1 MKSLFFTFSIFY
13 IFLFGN
19 IAAYSQ
25 NSSSKIDEILSMK
38 DGMEKLDAYLQV
50 IRTIHTNYPDSTLAL
65 TPDAL
70 RLAQLQKDKLKEA
83 EVLYSESIAQSV
95 KGLTS
100 DAIDAARLA
109 LNAAKSTGDMLYESR
124 IISHLGTIYGDIGN
138 YAEAAKL
145 FDQALKISEK
155 QNDSLGVIN
164 GYLRLGVIQSFQ
176 NQDKEAIDYYN
187 QSLEIARAYKRTN
200 SIRSILN
207 NIGISYAKQNLFE
220 QALIY
225 FHEAEELEREGEPNI
240 SNFTQLLGNIGQAY
254 YHTKNYN
261 ESLKYLKEAEEITQ
275 ANSSSIN
282 PTVKINNNVNFGKL
296 YMAIGQNDQAE
307 IYLNDAL
314 AISNDYNY
322 LPGKQTANEQLTEF
336 YISTGDFE
344 KALKRAEIAN
354 DLRDSIYNAEKFEII
369 ENLKTRY
376 EVEKKDAELTLLAD
390 LNESRTF
397 QRNLMGF
404 LTIVIMILFGFMYRN
419 YTNKIKSNKELMTKQ
434 EELEETNRMK
444 NKLFSIIGHDLRG
457 PFQGLLGGLL
467 LIQDGAFSDAEKK
480 DFIQRLIESGKATH
494 EVLESLLIWGKAQ
507 SFESNPEKLNSKKLI
522 EDCIKPYKEAARQ
535 KNITLVNNAEEE
547 FNVLVDYKEFEF
559 VLRNLINNAIKYTH
573 PDGQVSV
580 NTKSIGE
587 KLKIDIID
595 NGVGIPS
602 YRLPGIFELDQIQS
616 TTGTK
621 NEAGSGLGLV
631 VCHDLITK
639 NKGEIM
645 VESEQGHGSKF
656 SIILPLA

>member
-1 MKSLFFTFSIFY
+1 MKSPFFILSVFC

-19 IAAYSQ
+19 IPAYSQ

-109 LNAAKSTGDMLYESR
+109 LNAVKSTGDMLYESR

-145 FDQALKISEK
+145 FDQALKISEQ
-155 QNDSLGVIN
+155 QNDSLGIIN

-200 SIRSILN
+200 SIRSLLN

-296 YMAIGQNDQAE
+296 YMAIGQNDKAE

>member
-1 MKSLFFTFSIFY
+1 M
-13 IFLFGN
+13 
-19 IAAYSQ
+19 
-25 NSSSKIDEILSMK
+25 
-38 DGMEKLDAYLQV
+38 
-50 IRTIHTNYPDSTLAL
+50 
-65 TPDAL
+65 
-70 RLAQLQKDKLKEA
+70 
-83 EVLYSESIAQSV
+83 
-95 KGLTS
+95 
-100 DAIDAARLA
+100 
-109 LNAAKSTGDMLYESR
+109 
-124 IISHLGTIYGDIGN
+124 
-138 YAEAAKL
+138 
-145 FDQALKISEK
+145 
-155 QNDSLGVIN
+155 
-164 GYLRLGVIQSFQ
+164 
-176 NQDKEAIDYYN
+176 
-187 QSLEIARAYKRTN
+187 
-200 SIRSILN
+200 
-207 NIGISYAKQNLFE
+207 
-220 QALIY
+220 IY

-254 YHTKNYN
+254 YHIKNYN

-296 YMAIGQNDQAE
+296 YMALDQNDQAE
-307 IYLNDAL
+307 IYLNNAL

-344 KALKRAEIAN
+344 KALKSSEIAN

-522 EDCIKPYKEAARQ
+522 EDSIKPYKEAARQ
-535 KNITLVNNAEEE
+535 KNITLVNNATEE
-547 FNVLVDYKEFEF
+547 FMIMADYKEFEF

-580 NTKSIGE
+580 NTKLNGE